1 MAHEARGWVRL
12 GPMTRLRPLG
22 LVTAAV
28 LAVAALAGGC
38 TGPTTEPAPTA
49 LPGPAQSN
57 APSDGQPV
65 SPSPSGAPSGS
76 GAPSAGAAPGEATAR
91 PTPGPTAGPT
101 AQPEP
106 EPTPGEPD
114 LSLVAGWSLEEK
126 VGQIVMVGLP
136 VAGPFQPTFTMLR
149 TKQIGGVFLHG
160 RTQAGRRPVRNLV
173 NAAVDAA
180 AQEREPLFVA
190 TDQEGGAVQV
200 LRGAGF
206 SDIPSALDQA
216 ELDPADLRARSQ
228 VWGQELAAAGVNLNL
243 APVLDLVPPATASS
257 NAPIGVFG
265 RNYGY
270 TAESVIA
277 HGNAFA
283 QGQRDAGVETAVKH
297 FPGLG
302 RVTGNTDTTAGVTD
316 TVTGRDD
323 PSVGVFDAGI
333 ESGTGLVMMSSAI
346 YTRIDPGAPAVF
358 SPKAVGLVRELG
370 FDGVIVSD
378 DLSAAAQVEG
388 VPAGTRAVRAV
399 DAGVDL
405 VLASA
410 EPSVAPAMVNALVR
424 TARDDPAFAAK
435 VDAAAA
441 RVVAAKAKL

>member
-1 MAHEARGWVRL
+1 
-12 GPMTRLRPLG
+12 MTRFRPLG

-28 LAVAALAGGC
+28 LAVATLAGGC
-38 TGPTTEPAPTA
+38 TGPTREPEPTA

-57 APSDGQPV
+57 TQSSNQG
-65 SPSPSGAPSGS
+65 SPSPSGT
-76 GAPSAGAAPGEATAR
+76 PSASASPAE
-91 PTPGPTAGPT
+91 PTGPTTEPTEPT
-101 AQPEP
+101 ASP
-106 EPTPGEPD
+106 EPTPGQPD
-114 LSLVAGWSLEEK
+114 LSLVAGWTVEEK

-136 VAGPFQPTFTMLR
+136 VAGPFQPTFDMLHDQ
-149 TKQIGGVFLHG
+149 QIGGVFLHG
-160 RTQAGRRPVRNLV
+160 RTQAGRQPVRNLV
-173 NAAVDAA
+173 DAAVGFAA
-180 AQEREPLFVA
+180 HDREPLFVA

-216 ELDPADLRARSQ
+216 ELDPADLRSRSRN
-228 VWGQELAAAGVNLNL
+228 WGRELAAAGVNLNL
-243 APVLDLVPPATASS
+243 APVLDLVPPETASS

-270 TAESVIA
+270 TPESVIA

-283 QGQRDAGVETAVKH
+283 QGQHDAGVETSIKH

-316 TVTGRDD
+316 TVTGPDA
-323 PSVGVFDAGI
+323 PSVDVFDAGI

-346 YTRIDPGAPAVF
+346 YTQIDANAPAVF
-358 SPKAVGLVRELG
+358 SPRAVGLVRELG
-370 FDGVIVSD
+370 FDGVIISD
-378 DLSAAAQVEG
+378 DLSGAVQVES
-388 VPAGTRAVRAV
+388 VPAGERAVRAV

-410 EPSVAPAMVNALVR
+410 KPSVTPAMVNALVKA
-424 TARDDPAFAAK
+424 ARDDPAFAAK

-441 RVVAAKAKL
+441 RVVAAKAGL

>member
-1 MAHEARGWVRL
+1 MSRS
-12 GPMTRLRPLG
+12 RPVG
-22 LVTAAV
+22 LVVAQVPVIVA
-28 LAVAALAGGC
+28 LAVGCSGPAGDPDPTTLPGPGRSSTQSSARPGSPSASAGTPSQSASSGAPTAGTSPTATPGP
-38 TGPTTEPAPTA
+38 TGPTARPG
-49 LPGPAQSN
+49 PGPAQ
-57 APSDGQPV
+57 
-65 SPSPSGAPSGS
+65 
-76 GAPSAGAAPGEATAR
+76 
-91 PTPGPTAGPT
+91 
-101 AQPEP
+101 
-106 EPTPGEPD
+106 PD
-114 LSLVAGWSLEEK
+114 LSLVAGWTLEQK

-136 VAGPFQPTFTMLR
+136 VAGPFQPTFDMLR
-149 TKQIGGVFLHG
+149 EQQIGGVFLHG
-160 RTQAGRRPVRNLV
+160 RTQAGRQPVKNLV
-173 NAAVDAA
+173 DAAVDAA
-180 AQEREPLFVA
+180 AREREPLLVA

-243 APVLDLVPPATASS
+243 APVLDLVPPEVGSS
-257 NAPIGVFG
+257 NAPIGAFG

-270 TAESVIA
+270 SAESVIA
-277 HGNAFA
+277 HGDAFA
-283 QGQRDAGVETAVKH
+283 QGQRDAGVETSIKH

-302 RVTGNTDTTAGVTD
+302 SVTGNTDTTAGVTD
-316 TVTGRDD
+316 TVTGPDAA
-323 PSVGVFDAGI
+323 SVDVFDAGI

-346 YTRIDPGAPAVF
+346 YARIDPDSPAVF
-358 SPKAVGLVRELG
+358 SPEVVGLVRELG

-378 DLSAAAQVEG
+378 DLSEAVQVQE
-388 VPAGTRAVRAV
+388 VPAGDRAVRAV

-410 EPSVAPAMVNALVR
+410 RPSVAPDMVDALLR

-441 RVVAAKAKL
+441 RIVAAKANL